1 MAIQI
6 VILKTKKI
14 LFNFISAHL
23 QRHFHNIP
31 LKNTKQK
38 KKKKKSL
45 GVTRY
50 FMNPNFSLSW
60 VRDPEQVTLSF

>member
-14 LFNFISAHL
+14 LLKFISAHL

-31 LKNTKQK
+31 LNNTKQK
-38 KKKKKSL
+38 KKKNHL
-45 GVTRY
+45 EL
-50 FMNPNFSLSW
+50 PDIL
-60 VRDPEQVTLSF
+60 